1 MTIADPPAQRKDQ
14 SMEAILAGA
23 LSQFNE
29 AADQL
34 HLPDDMRGYLT
45 SFKTVFQTQFPVE
58 MDDGSMRMFEG
69 LRILHNTARGPTKG
83 GIRYAANLSIDE
95 VKALAMLMTWK
106 CAVVD
111 IPFGGAKGGV
121 AVDPTLVSQNE
132 LQNLTRRFTSEII
145 PIVGPDKD
153 IPAPDMGTNS
163 QVMAW
168 MMDTYSMTQ
177 GYTIP
182 GVVTG
187 KPLALGGS
195 EGRFEATGRGILN
208 VMEEHLRTEGGVKD
222 RRVAV
227 QGFGNVGGVA
237 ARLIHEAGA
246 KVTHLS
252 DKDVALYHPGGID
265 VTAAYA
271 FVAQGGTLAA
281 WRDQYAKDVEV
292 VSGADVLA
300 ADVDI
305 LVPAALESV
314 LTESN
319 AGAVRAPLIVEGA
332 NGPTTAEADAIF
344 RERGIVVIP
353 DILANAGGVTVS
365 YFEWVQARQFQRWSE
380 ERVNQEMQRIMAR
393 AYQTISGRCPIG
405 SPGCT
410 LRQAANWV
418 AIERVVEAVTLR
430 GIYP

>member
-1 MTIADPPAQRKDQ
+1 
-14 SMEAILAGA
+14 MEPILSGA
-23 LSQFNE
+23 LAQFNE
-29 AADQL
+29 AADQIGL
-34 HLPDDMRGYLT
+34 SDEMRGYLT

-58 MDDGSMRMFEG
+58 MDDGSFRMFDG
-69 LRILHNTARGPTKG
+69 IRVLHNTARGPTKG
-83 GIRYAANLSIDE
+83 GIRYSAHVGVDE

-111 IPFGGAKGGV
+111 VPFGGAKGGV
-121 AVDPTLVSQNE
+121 TVDPKSVTPNE
-132 LQNLTRRFTSEII
+132 LQNLTRRFTSELI
-145 PIVGPDKD
+145 PIIGPDKD
-153 IPAPDMGTNS
+153 IPAPDMGTNP
-163 QVMAW
+163 QIMAW
-168 MMDTYSMTQ
+168 MMDTYSMTH

-195 EGRFEATGRGILN
+195 EGRFEATGRGILDI
-208 VMEEHLRTEGGVKD
+208 MQEHLRAEGGVAG

-237 ARLIHEAGA
+237 AKLIREAGA
-246 KVTHLS
+246 RVTHIS
-252 DKDVALYHPGGID
+252 DKDIALYHPDGID
-265 VTAAYA
+265 TSAAYA
-271 FVAQGGTLAA
+271 FVQKGGTLTA
-281 WRDQYAKDVEV
+281 WRDQYARAVEV
-292 VSGADVLA
+292 IAGADVLT

-305 LVPAALESV
+305 LVPAALETV
-314 LTESN
+314 LTEAN

-332 NGPTTAEADAIF
+332 NGPTTLGADAIF
-344 RERGIVVIP
+344 RDRGIVVIP

-380 ERVNQEMQRIMAR
+380 DRVNQELQRIMAH
-393 AYQTISGRCPIG
+393 AYQVISARCPIG

-418 AIERVVEAVTLR
+418 AIERVVEAVSLR

>member
-1 MTIADPPAQRKDQ
+1 
-14 SMEAILAGA
+14 MEPILSGA
-23 LSQFNE
+23 LAQFNE
-29 AADQL
+29 AADQIGL
-34 HLPDDMRGYLT
+34 SDEMRGYLT

-58 MDDGSMRMFEG
+58 MDNGSFRMFDG
-69 LRILHNTARGPTKG
+69 IRVLHNTARGPTKG
-83 GIRYAANLSIDE
+83 GIRYSAHVGLDE

-111 IPFGGAKGGV
+111 VPFGGAKGGV
-121 AVDPTLVSQNE
+121 TVDPTAITPNE

-145 PIVGPDKD
+145 PIIGPDKD
-153 IPAPDMGTNS
+153 IPAPDMGTNP
-163 QVMAW
+163 QIMAW
-168 MMDTYSMTQ
+168 MMDTYSMTH

-187 KPLALGGS
+187 KPVALGGS
-195 EGRFEATGRGILN
+195 EGRFEATGRGILDI
-208 VMEEHLRTEGGVKD
+208 MQEHLRAVGGVAG

-237 ARLIHEAGA
+237 AKLIHEAGA

-252 DKDVALYHPGGID
+252 DKDIALYHPDGID
-265 VTAAYA
+265 TSAAYA
-271 FVAQGGTLAA
+271 FVQRGGALTA
-281 WRDQYAKDVEV
+281 WRDQYAPGVEV
-292 VSGADVLA
+292 VAGADVLT

-305 LVPAALESV
+305 LVPAALETV
-314 LTESN
+314 LTEAN

-332 NGPTTAEADAIF
+332 NAPTTPEADAIF
-344 RERGIVVIP
+344 RERGIVVVP

-380 ERVNQEMQRIMAR
+380 DRVNQELQRIMAR
-393 AYQTISGRCPIG
+393 AYQAVSARCPVG
-405 SPGCT
+405 TKTCT

-418 AIERVVEAVTLR
+418 AIERVVEAMTLR
-430 GIYP
+430 GVYP

>member
-1 MTIADPPAQRKDQ
+1 
-14 SMEAILAGA
+14 MEPILSGA
-23 LSQFNE
+23 FNQFNE

-34 HLPDDMRGYLT
+34 KLADEMRAYLT

-58 MDDGSMRMFEG
+58 MDDGSLKMFDG
-69 LRILHNTARGPTKG
+69 IRILHNTARGPSKG
-83 GIRYAANLSIDE
+83 GIRYSARVSLDE

-121 AVDPTLVSQNE
+121 TVDPASMSPNE

-145 PIVGPDKD
+145 PIIGPDKD
-153 IPAPDMGTNS
+153 IPAPDMGTNP
-163 QVMAW
+163 QTMAW

-208 VMEEHLRTEGGVKD
+208 VIEEHLRAEGGIAG

-227 QGFGNVGGVA
+227 QGFGNVGGIA
-237 ARLIHEAGA
+237 ARLIHQAGA
-246 KVTHLS
+246 KVTHIS
-252 DKDVALYHPGGID
+252 DKDTALYHRDGID
-265 VTAAYA
+265 AAAAYA
-271 FVAQGGTLAA
+271 FVAGGGTLAA
-281 WRDQYAKDVEV
+281 WREQFGRDVEV
-292 VSGADVLA
+292 VDGPAVLA

-314 LTESN
+314 LTEEN
-319 AGAVRAPLIVEGA
+319 AAAVRAPLIVEGA
-332 NGPTTAEADAIF
+332 NGPTTTEADAIF

-365 YFEWVQARQFQRWSE
+365 YFEWVQARQFQRWTE
-380 ERVNQEMQRIMAR
+380 ERVNQELGRIMAR
-393 AYQTISGRCPIG
+393 AYQAVSARCPIG

-418 AIERVVEAVTLR
+418 AIERVVEAVSLR

>member
-1 MTIADPPAQRKDQ
+1 MD
-14 SMEAILAGA
+14 AILSGA
-23 LSQFNE
+23 LTQFNE

-34 HLPDDMRGYLT
+34 KLSDDLRAHLT
-45 SFKTVFQTQFPVE
+45 SFKTIFQTQFPVE
-58 MDDGSMRMFEG
+58 MDNGSTRIFEG
-69 LRILHNTARGPTKG
+69 VRILHNTGRGPTKG
-83 GIRYAANLSIDE
+83 GIRYSAHVTLDE

-111 IPFGGAKGGV
+111 VPFGGAKGAV
-121 AVDPTLVSQNE
+121 AVDPAALSANE
-132 LQNLTRRFTSEII
+132 LQNLTRRFTSELI
-145 PIVGPDKD
+145 PIIGPDKD
-153 IPAPDMGTNS
+153 IPAPDMGTNP
-163 QVMAW
+163 QIMAW
-168 MMDTYSMTQ
+168 MMDTYSMTH

-187 KPLALGGS
+187 KPVALGGS

-208 VMEEHLRTEGGVKD
+208 VMEEHLRAQGGITG

-237 ARLIHEAGA
+237 AKLIHEAGA

-252 DKDVALYHPGGID
+252 DKDVALHHRDGID

-271 FVAQGGTLAA
+271 FVQRGGTLVA
-281 WRDQYAKDVEV
+281 WRNEFGRDIEV
-292 VSGADVLA
+292 VAGADVLA
-300 ADVDI
+300 ADVDV

-332 NGPTTAEADAIF
+332 NGPTTSEADAIF

-353 DILANAGGVTVS
+353 DILANAGGVTAS

-380 ERVNQEMQRIMAR
+380 DRVNQELQRIMTH
-393 AYQTISGRCPIG
+393 AYQSVASRCPIG
-405 SPGCT
+405 TPGCT
-410 LRQAANWV
+410 LRQAANWL
-418 AIERVVEAVTLR
+418 AIERVVEAMTLR
-430 GIYP
+430 GVYP

>member
-1 MTIADPPAQRKDQ
+1 
-14 SMEAILAGA
+14 MEAILTGA
-23 LSQFNE
+23 LTQLHE

-34 HLPDDMRGYLT
+34 QLRDEMREYLT

-58 MDDGSMRMFEG
+58 MDDGSLKMFEG
-69 LRILHNTARGPTKG
+69 LRVLHNVARGPSKG
-83 GIRYAANLSIDE
+83 GIRYSAHVSLDE

-111 IPFGGAKGGV
+111 VPFGGAKGGV
-121 AVDPTLVSQNE
+121 TVDPAALSSNE

-145 PIVGPDKD
+145 PIIGPDKD
-153 IPAPDMGTNS
+153 IPAPDMGTNP
-163 QVMAW
+163 QIMAW

-187 KPLALGGS
+187 KPIALGGS
-195 EGRFEATGRGILN
+195 EGRFEATGRGILY
-208 VMEEHLRTEGGVKD
+208 VIQEHLRAEGGIQG
-222 RRVAV
+222 RTVAV

-246 KVTHLS
+246 KVTYLS
-252 DKDVALYHPGGID
+252 DKDIALHHRDGID

-271 FVAQGGTLAA
+271 FVAKGGTLTGWHDLFA
-281 WRDQYAKDVEV
+281 RDVEV
-292 VSGADVLA
+292 VAGADVLA
-300 ADVDI
+300 AEVDI
-305 LVPAALESV
+305 LIPAALESV
-314 LTESN
+314 LTEAN
-319 AGAVRAPLIVEGA
+319 AAAVRAPLIIEAA
-332 NGPTTAEADAIF
+332 NGPTTVEADAIL
-344 RERGIVVIP
+344 RERSVVVVP

-380 ERVNQEMQRIMAR
+380 QRVNQELQSIMAK
-393 AYQTISGRCPIG
+393 AYQTIATRRPVNA
-405 SPGCT
+405 PNCT

-418 AIERVVEAVTLR
+418 AIERVVEAVNLR